1 MMKSAGIG
9 IKADCC
15 KGREKMGSGVKKE
28 LLQLLREDE
37 DVRKVLKDIIR
48 KEAGDD
54 RTQNGRTMTYSRE
67 VMKHDFEADSLPDKK
82 DEGIGDMVR
91 KLKNVIDTLRGRN
104 RELNESIQSA
114 MEGEANAREELRS
127 MSLRAQQL
135 ENTVSALKERNEV
148 LAQEAGQYKAAVNK
162 LHENIQSLRN
172 DLEVQKKKSLALE
185 NEAEQ
190 KEEALQSRFAA
201 GYACFMAYQELDAEC
216 KRDLSGVIRHG
227 EDFESFI
234 CCLAQSR
241 TLEKIW
247 DEMLACVMNGSQDS
261 VNILDDIFNYSMSL
275 INKTLSQP
283 YYERLS
289 VQEGAPYDTDLE
301 RLVPDSPNQGQVQA
315 VYLEGFRNRYSHQV
329 IRKSLVSL

>member
-1 MMKSAGIG
+1 
-9 IKADCC
+9 
-15 KGREKMGSGVKKE
+15 
-28 LLQLLREDE
+28 
-37 DVRKVLKDIIR
+37 
-48 KEAGDD
+48 
-54 RTQNGRTMTYSRE
+54 
-67 VMKHDFEADSLPDKK
+67 
-82 DEGIGDMVR
+82 
-91 KLKNVIDTLRGRN
+91 
-104 RELNESIQSA
+104 
-114 MEGEANAREELRS
+114 
-127 MSLRAQQL
+127 
-135 ENTVSALKERNEV
+135 
-148 LAQEAGQYKAAVNK
+148 
-162 LHENIQSLRN
+162 
-172 DLEVQKKKSLALE
+172 
-185 NEAEQ
+185 
-190 KEEALQSRFAA
+190 
-201 GYACFMAYQELDAEC
+201 MAYQELDAEF

-261 VNILDDIFNYSMSL
+261 VDILDDIFNYSMSL

-289 VQEGAPYDTDLE
+289 VQEGAPYDSDLE

>member
-1 MMKSAGIG
+1 M
-9 IKADCC
+9 
-15 KGREKMGSGVKKE
+15 
-28 LLQLLREDE
+28 
-37 DVRKVLKDIIR
+37 
-48 KEAGDD
+48 
-54 RTQNGRTMTYSRE
+54 
-67 VMKHDFEADSLPDKK
+67 
-82 DEGIGDMVR
+82 
-91 KLKNVIDTLRGRN
+91 
-104 RELNESIQSA
+104 NESIQSA

>member
-1 MMKSAGIG
+1 
-9 IKADCC
+9 
-15 KGREKMGSGVKKE
+15 MGSGVKKE

-37 DVRKVLKDIIR
+37 DVRKLLRDIIR
-48 KEAGDD
+48 KETGDD
-54 RTQNGRTMTYSRE
+54 RKQAIRTVAVPGEAEGADS
-67 VMKHDFEADSLPDKK
+67 EADSFPAKR

-91 KLKNVIDTLRGRN
+91 KLKNVIDTLRDKN
-104 RELNESIQSA
+104 RELNESVQSA

-127 MSLRAQQL
+127 MSLRAQRL
-135 ENTVSALKERNEV
+135 ENTVSALKERNEA
-148 LAQEAGQYKAAVNK
+148 LAQEAGQYKAAMMRLQK
-162 LHENIQSLRN
+162 NIQSLRN
-172 DLEVQKKKSLALE
+172 ELEIQKKKSLALE
-185 NEAEQ
+185 NEVEE

-201 GYACFMAYQELDAEC
+201 GYACFMAYQGLDEEC
-216 KRDLSGVIRHG
+216 RRNLSGVIRHG

-241 TLEKIW
+241 ALEKIW
-247 DEMLACVMNGSQDS
+247 DEMLACVMDGRQDS
-261 VNILDDIFNYSMSL
+261 VDILDDVFNYSMGL

-289 VQEGAPYDTDLE
+289 VPEGAPFDSDME

-315 VYLEGFRNRYSHQV
+315 VYLEGFRNRYSHQI

>member
-1 MMKSAGIG
+1 M
-9 IKADCC
+9 
-15 KGREKMGSGVKKE
+15 
-28 LLQLLREDE
+28 
-37 DVRKVLKDIIR
+37 
-48 KEAGDD
+48 
-54 RTQNGRTMTYSRE
+54 
-67 VMKHDFEADSLPDKK
+67 
-82 DEGIGDMVR
+82 
-91 KLKNVIDTLRGRN
+91 
-104 RELNESIQSA
+104 
-114 MEGEANAREELRS
+114 
-127 MSLRAQQL
+127 
-135 ENTVSALKERNEV
+135 
-148 LAQEAGQYKAAVNK
+148 
-162 LHENIQSLRN
+162 
-172 DLEVQKKKSLALE
+172 
-185 NEAEQ
+185 
-190 KEEALQSRFAA
+190 
-201 GYACFMAYQELDAEC
+201 
-216 KRDLSGVIRHG
+216 SGVIRHG
-227 EDFESFI
+227 EDFENFI